1 MTMERRARL
10 KGCFK
15 SVMVHNGLLSVTING
30 GKSILLLS
38 VRIWATLIQ
47 VCLLFSPLTLLI
59 PLLSSFVA
67 PLTVS
72 NNGSWPSIRYVNR
85 YTSQYST
92 PLCHYSNES
101 IAACLTASSYYVTSS
116 YARSRYCNTARDTLF
131 IQCDFDMGKPMLTY
145 RCYTVSHNYRYMYKR
160 IHPPV

>member
-1 MTMERRARL
+1 MTMERRARI

-15 SVMVHNGLLSVTING
+15 FVMVQNGLLSVTING

-47 VCLLFSPLTLLI
+47 VCLLPSLTLLI

-72 NNGSWPSIRYVNR
+72 NNGSWPSISYVNE

-92 PLCHYSNES
+92 SCYDDS
-101 IAACLTASSYYVTSS
+101 IAACLTNSSYYVTSS
-116 YARSRYCNTARDTLF
+116 YARFLYCNTARDTLF
-131 IQCDFDMGKPMLTY
+131 IQCDVDMGKPMLTY
-145 RCYTVSHNYRYMYKR
+145 KRYTVSHNYRYMYKR